1 MLTPRHLQAE
11 ETVISV
17 TVRPWITVYF
27 SWHDLSGSTHAP
39 FLKYQLASLSCL
51 TSFSKSRIRCCSGES
66 CLLLEPVGLVSR
78 IHLSNVE
85 YRKPR
90 VHAGTP
96 SVITA
101 NTLDRQ
107 FNPAHPNRLCVTDI
121 TYIRTHEGW
130 LYLAVVIDLFST
142 PCGWLVYEIKNDYRS
157 SFRCIIDGFCG
168 EENQRTKS

>member
-1 MLTPRHLQAE
+1 M
-11 ETVISV
+11 
-17 TVRPWITVYF
+17 
-27 SWHDLSGSTHAP
+27 
-39 FLKYQLASLSCL
+39 
-51 TSFSKSRIRCCSGES
+51 
-66 CLLLEPVGLVSR
+66 GLVSR

-107 FNPAHPNRLCVTDI
+107 FNPAHPNRLWVTDITYI

-130 LYLAVVIDLFST
+130 LS
-142 PCGWLVYEIKNDYRS
+142 G
-157 SFRCIIDGFCG
+157 IIMLGIPPG
-168 EENQRTKS
+168 NS